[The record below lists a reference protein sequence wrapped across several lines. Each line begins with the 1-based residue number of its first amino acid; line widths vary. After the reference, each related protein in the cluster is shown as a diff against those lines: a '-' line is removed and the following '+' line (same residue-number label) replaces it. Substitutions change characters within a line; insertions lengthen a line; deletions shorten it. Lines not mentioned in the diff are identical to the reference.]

1 MTSLAHA
8 IRRLW
13 RSIAVRLSLML
24 LVVFALVLAGTG
36 VHLYSGLS
44 SEFEARARTELFGKV
59 ELVQRV
65 LGELSATRDLA
76 THRSHF
82 DDILIGQHRL
92 HLAILDAEGTVLYQ
106 SPAFAA
112 LDSALLAWIRDK
124 TRSGIEGDLTYRGQ
138 AQFLVR
144 TARGSLGLTAEMPV
158 WIAIANDVR
167 DYTELLAAHS
177 KAMLIAL
184 ALGAVAAALGGVWM
198 IRNGLAPIRRLA
210 AAEARVSAS
219 RLSTRIPIEDAPLE
233 LVRLVAGFNAMLD
246 RLNDSFRRLQDFS
259 SDLAH
264 ELRTP
269 INSLI
274 GHAQVALSR
283 PRDAGEYR
291 AAIESIA
298 EGGERVARIVR
309 DMLFLAQADNA
320 SAVLKKE
327 RLDLRA
333 EVEKVVAYFNVL
345 VEERGVAFACHGH
358 AEVWG
363 DHVMIQRA
371 ISNLLSNALWHTPR
385 GETVVV
391 NILSTDPHPV
401 CLEISNPGPGIP
413 AEHLPRIF
421 DRFYQADPAR
431 GDPAGGTGLGLA
443 IVKAI
448 MDLHGGSVEATST
461 PGAMTTFR
469 LKFSA

>member
-1 MTSLAHA
+1 MSGLAFA
-8 IRRLW
+8 IRRAR

-24 LVVFALVLAGTG
+24 IVVFVLVLAAIG
-36 VHLYSGLS
+36 VHLYGGLAG
-44 SEFEARARTELFGKV
+44 ELEASARTELYGKI
-59 ELVQRV
+59 ELVQRA
-65 LGELSATRDLA
+65 LSELPSERQIAA
-76 THRSHF
+76 HRSHF
-82 DDILIGQHRL
+82 DDILTGHHSLQ
-92 HLAILDAEGTVLYQ
+92 LAILDAEGAVLYQ
-106 SPAFAA
+106 SSAFDAPDRTL
-112 LDSALLAWIRDK
+112 LDWIRDQA
-124 TRSGIEGDLTYRGQ
+124 RSGIEGDLTYRGKV
-138 AQFLVR
+138 QFLVR
-144 TARGSLGLTAEMPV
+144 MAQGWVGNVVETPV
-158 WIAIANDVR
+158 WIAIASDVR
-167 DYTELLAAHS
+167 IYANLLSAHGR
-177 KAMLIAL
+177 AMLITL
-184 ALGAVAAALGGVWM
+184 ALGAVLAALGGIWM
-198 IRNGLAPIRRLA
+198 IRGGLAPIRRLA

-219 RLSTRIPIEDAPLE
+219 RLGERIPIEDAPLE
-233 LVRLVAGFNAMLD
+233 LVRLVEGFNAMLD
-246 RLNDSFRRLQDFS
+246 RLNDSFRRLSDFS

-283 PRDAGEYR
+283 PRTADEYR
-291 AAIESIA
+291 AAIESVA
-298 EGGERVARIVR
+298 EGGERIARIVR

-345 VEERGVAFACHGH
+345 VDERGVAFACHGH

-363 DHVMIQRA
+363 DHAMIQRA

-401 CLEISNPGPGIP
+401 CLEVSNPGPGIA
-413 AEHLPRIF
+413 AEHLPRLF
-421 DRFYQADPAR
+421 DRFYQADPMR

-461 PGAMTTFR
+461 PGLMTTFR
-469 LKFSA
+469 LKFGA